1 MTWISGALLV
11 LLGWC
16 AGVALLVTLGLL
28 PARVTAPKAGVR
40 RQVRASLWWG
50 LLVLIVLGYAISIW
64 APLVGPIAVAVVSLA
79 ALALG
84 IPGWLLLVRQARVN
98 GRRIALFAAGRFT
111 PALGANRWPTLAL
124 WVGIGLALLTL
135 ALATLGPVTHYD
147 AGLYQLGAI
156 RYAAEYPVI
165 RGIANLYGPL
175 GYANAEPVLAA
186 LAGNGPWGSA
196 GFRLLNGFI
205 MALVAVELLLRS
217 LPTQKS
223 RSRGQVGWWVLVV
236 GIAATWIPLVAMAD
250 FWVTSPTADS
260 AVLMVSLA
268 CVAILADQVRRPSRA
283 DLASLV
289 VLCTLLVLLRP
300 TMVVFAGLTALV
312 ALAVAW
318 RRMGGRALRPLLAS
332 GLAAVLAAVLL
343 VYRDVL
349 LSGWLQYPLSL
360 LAFDVPWRAADPTGL
375 RVATLGFARNPADI
389 WGSVEGWAWVGPW
402 VSQLPRE
409 WAFWLAVALV
419 IAAAGTLALATRRA
433 RSHGAQFDWRGLL
446 VTCTPAL
453 AAVAVWWA
461 TTPPALR
468 FIWGPLFAV
477 GILPLAWALN
487 ELNWRRA
494 PLLGAGAALIAVSG
508 LTLFARI
515 DWSAPAAEQSWLG
528 LPVRV
533 ALITQTPTAPR
544 TLASGLVI
552 MQPTTGE
559 HCWAA
564 IPLCS
569 PAVPEGLRPLATDW
583 ADGLQP

>member
-1 MTWISGALLV
+1 MGWLWGSLIV
-11 LLGWC
+11 LLGWG
-16 AGVALLVTLGLL
+16 AGLALLTALGLL
-28 PARVTAPKAGVR
+28 PTRVAAPGAGVL

-50 LLVLIVLGYAISIW
+50 LLLLVILGYGASIW
-64 APLVGPIAVAVVSLA
+64 LPLASTATATIVVVT

-84 IPGWLLLVRQARVN
+84 IPGWWLLSRQART
-98 GRRIALFAAGRFT
+98 GRWALRLEPNLRDRRHWPWLAG
-111 PALGANRWPTLAL
+111 GAGL
-124 WVGIGLALLTL
+124 GLAIATL
-135 ALATLGPVTHYD
+135 ALAALSTVTHYD

-156 RYAAEYPVI
+156 RYAAEFPAI
-165 RGIANLYGPL
+165 RGIANLYQPL

-186 LAGNGPWGSA
+186 LAGNGPWGLA
-196 GFRLLNGFI
+196 GFRLVNGFV
-205 MALVAVELLLRS
+205 MVLLAADLLLRT
-217 LPTQKS
+217 L
-223 RSRGQVGWWVLVV
+223 SRGHRNSVGWWVLVV
-236 GIAATWIPLVAMAD
+236 GLTATWVPMVAMAD

-260 AVLMVSLA
+260 AVLMVALA
-268 CVAILADQVRRPSRA
+268 CVATLADQVRRPSRA
-283 DLASLV
+283 DLASVV

-318 RRMGGRALRPLLAS
+318 RRMGRRALRPVLAS
-332 GLAAVLAAVLL
+332 GLAAVLAAVQL

-360 LAFDVPWRAADPTGL
+360 LAFDVPWRAADPTTL

-402 VSQLPRE
+402 VSQLPWE

-433 RSHGAQFDWRGLL
+433 RGRGSPFDWHGLL

-477 GILPLAWALN
+477 GILPLAWALR

-564 IPLCS
+564 FPLCS

>member
-16 AGVALLVTLGLL
+16 AGAALLITLGLL

-98 GRRIALFAAGRFT
+98 GRSIAPFASGRFT
-111 PALGANRWPTLAL
+111 QALGANRWPTLAL
-124 WVGIGLALLTL
+124 WLGIGLALLTL

-156 RYAAEYPVI
+156 RYAAEYPAI

-205 MALVAVELLLRS
+205 MALVAVELLVRR

-223 RSRGQVGWWVLVV
+223 RARGQLGWWVLVV

-260 AVLMVSLA
+260 AVLMVSL
-268 CVAILADQVRRPSRA
+268 VAVATLADQVRRASRA
-283 DLASLV
+283 NLAV
-289 VLCTLLVLLRP
+289 AIVLATVLVLLRP
-300 TMVVFAGLTALV
+300 TMVAFAGATV
-312 ALAVAW
+312 
-318 RRMGGRALRPLLAS
+318 LLAIWV
-332 GLAAVLAAVLL
+332 GWRAQGRNVVRPVLIAGGAAVISGVLL
-343 VYRDVL
+343 VIRDVL

-360 LAFDVPWRAADPTGL
+360 LAFDVPWRAADPVAL

-389 WGSVEGWAWVGPW
+389 WGSITGWSWVGPW
-402 VSQLPRE
+402 ASRLPSD
-409 WAFWLAVALV
+409 WAFWLA
-419 IAAAGTLALATRRA
+419 LALAVSA
-433 RSHGAQFDWRGLL
+433 IAVLALAKHRGGINSRQLL
-446 VTCTPAL
+446 ATAAP
-453 AAVAVWWA
+453 AAVAVALWWA

-468 FIWGPLFAV
+468 FVWGPLFAL
-477 GILPLAWALN
+477 GIVPLAWGLRA
-487 ELNWRRA
+487 LNWRRVTMA
-494 PLLGAGAALIAVSG
+494 GAGLALIGFSTLTLAARMDWHAPAEQQAWFGIPVQVAALPEPSTDA
-508 LTLFARI
+508 
-515 DWSAPAAEQSWLG
+515 QS
-528 LPVRV
+528 
-533 ALITQTPTAPR
+533 
-544 TLASGLVI
+544 LASGLIIRRPVA
-552 MQPTTGE
+552 GE
-559 HCWAA
+559 QCWAVF
-564 IPLCS
+564 PLCS
-569 PAVPEGLRPLATDW
+569 PVVPAGLRPLTSAW